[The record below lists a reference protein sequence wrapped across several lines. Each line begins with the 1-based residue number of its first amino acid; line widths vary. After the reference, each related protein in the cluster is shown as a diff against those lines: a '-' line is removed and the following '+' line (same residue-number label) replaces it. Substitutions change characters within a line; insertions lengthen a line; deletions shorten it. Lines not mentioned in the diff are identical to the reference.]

1 MSITYRVLTEDDWDE
16 WVATGA
22 LAFLDD
28 VENAAVWAE
37 SVRPLLEWD
46 RSLGAFDRGRMVGKT
61 HAITFSMSVPG
72 GDLPTAGVT
81 AVSVASTHRRRGI
94 LAELMRRQLDDTRA
108 RGEPLAA
115 LWASES
121 LIYGRFG
128 YGMAVRSHRVS
139 IDRRHTAFRPGV
151 PDARG
156 GVRFVEPGAALE
168 RWPLL
173 YEQLRGS
180 RPGMI
185 ARHPDHWRAFIV
197 PRTEKPEGGFTRRQY
212 VEYEAPDGPEGYAIY
227 AAKSN
232 WPEGL
237 PRGTVRLHELVAANT
252 TAAAALWRYIFGI
265 DLVGMIEASNLPPD
279 DPLLWML
286 ADPRQLRS
294 IPRDTLW
301 VRILDVPRALEG
313 RAYLADG
320 RLVLDVRDPFGPWAA
335 GRFELSAEGGR
346 ASCRSTDASPDLT
359 LGADDL
365 AAVYLGGVSPSTLA
379 RAGRIEGGPE
389 VLRLADALFSWHA
402 APWCI
407 DEF

>member
-1 MSITYRVLTEDDWDE
+1 MSITYRPLTADDWDD

-28 VENAAVWAE
+28 VENAAIWAE
-37 SVRPLLEWD
+37 NIRPMLEWD
-46 RSLGAFDRGRMVGKT
+46 RSLGAFDGGQMVGKT
-61 HAITFSMSVPG
+61 HAISFSMSVPG

-81 AVSVASTHRRRGI
+81 AVSVASTHRRHGI
-94 LAELMRRQLDDTRA
+94 LTELMRRQLDDTRA

-151 PDARG
+151 PDAPG
-156 GVRFVEPGAALE
+156 GVRFVEPGVALE

-180 RPGMI
+180 RPAMI

-252 TAAAALWRYIFGI
+252 TAAAALWRYLFGI
-265 DLVGMIEASNLPPD
+265 DLVGTIEANNLPPD

-320 RLVLDVRDPFGPWAA
+320 HLVLDVRDPFGPWAA

-346 ASCRSTDASPDLT
+346 ASCRPTDASPDLT

-365 AAVYLGGVSPSTLA
+365 AAVYLGGVSASTLA
-379 RAGRIEGGPE
+379 RAGRIEGAPE
-389 VLRLADALFSWHA
+389 TLRLADALFSWHG

>member
-1 MSITYRVLTEDDWDE
+1 MSITYRPLTADDWDE

-28 VENAAVWAE
+28 VENAAAWAE
-37 SVRPLLEWD
+37 SIRPMLEWD
-46 RSLGAFDRGRMVGKT
+46 RGLGAFDGGQMVGKT

-72 GDLPTAGVT
+72 GDLATAGVT

-156 GVRFVEPGAALE
+156 RVRFVEPDAALE

-212 VEYEAPDGPEGYAIY
+212 VEYEAPDGSEGYAIY
-227 AAKSN
+227 AAKGDSI
-232 WPEGL
+232 EGL

-252 TAAAALWRYIFGI
+252 TAAAALWRYLFGI

-286 ADPRQLRS
+286 ADPRQLRRF
-294 IPRDTLW
+294 PRDTLW

-313 RAYLADG
+313 RAYLSDG
-320 RLVLDVRDPFGPWAA
+320 HLVLDVRDPFGPWAA

-379 RAGRIEGGPE
+379 RAGRVEGAPE
-389 VLRLADALFSWHA
+389 ALRLADALFAWHA

>member
-1 MSITYRVLTEDDWDE
+1 MSITYRPLTADDWDE

-37 SVRPLLEWD
+37 SIRPMLEWD
-46 RSLGAFDRGRMVGKT
+46 RGLGAFDGGQMVGKT
-61 HAITFSMSVPG
+61 HAISFSMSVPG

-94 LAELMRRQLDDTRA
+94 LTELMRRQLDDTCA

-151 PDARG
+151 PDPRG
-156 GVRFVEPGAALE
+156 RVRFVEPDAALE

-212 VEYEAPDGPEGYAIY
+212 VEYEAPDGSEGYAIY
-227 AAKSN
+227 AAKGDSI
-232 WPEGL
+232 EGL

-252 TAAAALWRYIFGI
+252 TAAAALWRYLFGI

-286 ADPRQLRS
+286 ADPRQLRRF
-294 IPRDTLW
+294 PRDTIW

-313 RAYLADG
+313 RAYLSDG
-320 RLVLDVRDPFGPWAA
+320 HLVLDVRDPFGPWAA
-335 GRFELSAEGGR
+335 GRFELSAKGGR

-365 AAVYLGGVSPSTLA
+365 AAVYLSGVSPSTLA
-379 RAGRIEGGPE
+379 RAGRVEGAPE
-389 VLRLADALFSWHA
+389 ALRLADALFAWHT